1 MTQVAEV
8 CFWAVLW
15 LVIGLAFGIYS
26 GEHGWVMMPIVGATY
41 GLLAGCL
48 YSLISFLYRNQR
60 GQFGL
65 VNASLLGLVASTCT
79 VPILVMLT
87 VQLKAALFF
96 TIVAGPLSGIAVH
109 RLRSEK
115 HNVGADT

>member
-26 GEHGWVMMPIVGATY
+26 GGHGWVMIPIIGATY

-48 YSLISFLYRNQR
+48 FSLISLLYRNQR
-60 GQFGL
+60 GQYGL
-65 VNASLLGLVASTCT
+65 VIASLLGLVASTCT

-96 TIVAGPLSGIAVH
+96 NIVAGPLSGIAVH
-109 RLRSEK
+109 RFTSEK
-115 HNVGADT
+115 HDV

>member
-1 MTQVAEV
+1 MTQVTEI

-26 GEHGWVMMPIVGATY
+26 GGHGWVMIPIIGATY

-48 YSLISFLYRNQR
+48 YSLISFLYRDQR
-60 GQFGL
+60 GQYGI
-65 VNASLLGLVASTCT
+65 VIASLLGLVASICT

-87 VQLKAALFF
+87 VQLKAALLFA
-96 TIVAGPLSGIAVH
+96 IVAGPLSGIAVH
-109 RLRSEK
+109 RLTSEK